1 MTAAQRLA
9 RRLDELA
16 HCTDDPPHLTRL
28 AYSSAMRRAHELVG
42 DWMREAGLAVR
53 VDAVGNLVGRREGTT
68 PGAKTLLLGSH
79 LDSVR
84 NAGRFDGPLGV
95 LLAIACL
102 EECHKLPFAVEVLGF
117 IDEEGVRFQST
128 YLGSRALAGTLPPE
142 ALAITD
148 ADGVSLREAMLQFGG
163 NPSKLP
169 GERRDPTT
177 LIGYVEAHIEQGPVL
192 ETHRQPLG
200 VVSAI
205 AGQTRVAIT
214 FTGEAGHAGT
224 VPMSQR
230 KDALCAAAEFVLAV
244 QQAARKTDGLVATVG
259 QVTIPGAAS
268 NVIPGTVTL
277 TLDVRHA
284 VDSIRREQVQRLE
297 DLARR
302 HPGFTVDWQVVQE
315 NNATA
320 CDETL
325 SRLLAKATGEDPIVL
340 PSGAGHD
347 AAALAALCPVAMLFV
362 RCRGG
367 VSHHP
372 DEFASEED
380 LAAALDALV
389 RFLDMLSAR
398 HA

>member
-16 HCTDDPPHLTRL
+16 HCTDAPPRLTRL
-28 AYSSAMRRAHELVG
+28 AYSPAMRRAHDLVG
-42 DWMREAGLAVR
+42 DWMREAGLTVR
-53 VDAVGNLVGRREGTT
+53 VDAVGNLVGHREGTT

-95 LLAIACL
+95 LLAIACA
-102 EECHKLPFAVEVLGF
+102 EERPTLPFAIEVLGF

-148 ADGVSLREAMLQFGG
+148 ADGVSLREAIRQFGCD
-163 NPSKLP
+163 PSALP
-169 GERRDPTT
+169 TERREPDT

-192 ETHRQPLG
+192 EARHQPLG

-224 VPMSQR
+224 VPMSLR
-230 KDALCAAAEFVLAV
+230 KDALCAAAEFII
-244 QQAARKTDGLVATVG
+244 AAQKTAEEIEGLVATVG
-259 QVTIPGAAS
+259 QLTIPGAAS
-268 NVIPGTVTL
+268 NVIPGRVAL
-277 TLDVRHA
+277 TLDVRHPS
-284 VDSIRREQVQRLE
+284 DSVRREQVQRLE
-297 DLARR
+297 ECARTGT
-302 HPGFTVDWQVVQE
+302 GFAVDWQVVQE
-315 NNATA
+315 TNAVV
-320 CDETL
+320 CDHTL
-325 SRLLAKATGEDPIVL
+325 SKKLAEAVGPDAIVL

-380 LAAALDALV
+380 LGAALAALV
-389 RFLDMLSAR
+389 RFLDLLTAC